1 MILGAVRAAGPAPQP
16 ATVGAWLFGPIEVAA
31 GGRRLG
37 PRDLGGPKAKQV
49 LELLLVARGHN
60 VTKERL
66 ADQLWGEALPKRAFA
81 ALENH
86 VSVLR
91 RHLDGV
97 GRGRDLVVTDPGGYR
112 VAAERIDL
120 DLDRFDER
128 ITAAGKAGTRMAR
141 KLLNEAV
148 QARAR
153 GEVLEDEPY
162 AAWADELRRTYR
174 ARLLGVHIDAA
185 ESALAERDTRSAID
199 HAQAA
204 MAIDPYAEQAHR
216 LAMLAHYTQGD
227 QRESLA
233 GYQRL
238 RSLLWE
244 DLRIEPTPQT
254 QQVQAAILA
263 HEDLAS
269 MLPRPLERQA
279 QPPPRPSDAPLIGR
293 RTELSR
299 LEALVGEACVSTL
312 AIAVVEGE
320 DGVGKTRLLDE
331 LAARLPGVGLGRGDC
346 SELERHLPYV
356 PLASALREALGA
368 PTIADAGLPALAA
381 VFPELGPGPAG
392 FPPSEPAALESL
404 IGLWR
409 SRAPLVLL
417 LDDLHWADP
426 ATLAAL
432 AYLHRRSAVLTGAV
446 IATVAA
452 EKALTNHRLHR
463 LPASARIAL
472 PPLSPEELAEAG
484 LEHLHAPTHGHPRLL
499 AATLAAGD
507 RAQVIA
513 SLADT
518 LLARCR
524 AEGPE
529 AYSLLVCA
537 SAVDQPFDPAVLA
550 QGTGQS
556 PDQVLGHLE
565 SLREHGVLEAAGLGY
580 RFRHEMVGEV
590 LRQSLSPAHRRFL
603 TERAELARAANGQ
616 QRPRS
621 TSGFDAV
628 DHPIYLIDPARDRIV
643 EANRACEWLGYSHD
657 ELLATP
663 VSAIHPAEFPQLVDW
678 VTQVRS
684 DQIGWSGLFNCRAKD
699 GTYTPTDMMALAP
712 DSNGLVV
719 IFTKDRSAHR
729 SFAP

>member
-1 MILGAVRAAGPAPQP
+1 
-16 ATVGAWLFGPIEVAA
+16 
-31 GGRRLG
+31 
-37 PRDLGGPKAKQV
+37 
-49 LELLLVARGHN
+49 
-60 VTKERL
+60 
-66 ADQLWGEALPKRAFA
+66 
-81 ALENH
+81 
-86 VSVLR
+86 
-91 RHLDGV
+91 
-97 GRGRDLVVTDPGGYR
+97 
-112 VAAERIDL
+112 
-120 DLDRFDER
+120 
-128 ITAAGKAGTRMAR
+128 MAR
-141 KLLNEAV
+141 KLLSEAV
-148 QARAR
+148 QAGAR

-162 AAWADELRRTYR
+162 AEWAEELRRTYR
-174 ARLLGVHIDAA
+174 ARLLGVHLDAA

-204 MAIDPYAEQAHR
+204 MAIDPYAERAHR
-216 LAMLAHYTQGD
+216 LAMLAHYAQGD

-238 RSLLWE
+238 RSLLSE
-244 DLRIEPTPQT
+244 DLGFEPTPQT

-263 HEDLAS
+263 QEDPAS
-269 MLPRPLERQA
+269 LLPRPLERQG
-279 QPPPRPSDAPLIGR
+279 PPPRSNDAPLIGR
-293 RTELSR
+293 RAELGR
-299 LEALVGEACVSTL
+299 LEALVAGACASTL

-368 PTIADAGLPALAA
+368 PAIADAGLPALAA
-381 VFPELGPGPAG
+381 VFPELAPGPAG
-392 FPPSEPAALESL
+392 SPPSEAAALESL
-404 IGLWR
+404 VGLWR
-409 SRAPLVLL
+409 SHAPLVLL

-432 AYLHRRSAVLTGAV
+432 AYLHRRSAVLPGAV
-446 IATVAA
+446 IATVGA
-452 EKALTNHRLHR
+452 EKALTNHQLHR
-463 LPASARIAL
+463 LPTSARIAL

-484 LEHLHAPTHGHPRLL
+484 LEHLHAPTQGHPRLL

-507 RAQVIA
+507 RAQVLA
-513 SLADT
+513 SLADI

-537 SAVDQPFDPAVLA
+537 SALDQPFDPAVLA
-550 QGTGQS
+550 QGTGQD
-556 PDQVLGHLE
+556 PDQVLGRLE
-565 SLREHGVLEAAGLGY
+565 SLREHRVLEAAGLGY

-590 LRQSLSPAHRRFL
+590 LRQSLSPALRRFL
-603 TERAELARAANGQ
+603 TERAELAGAGLGQ
-616 QRPRS
+616 HAPRS

-628 DHPIYLIDPARDRIV
+628 DHPIYVIDPARDRIV

-712 DSNGLVV
+712 DPNGLVV
-719 IFTKDRSAHR
+719 IFAKDRSAHR
-729 SFAP
+729 SLAA

>member
-1 MILGAVRAAGPAPQP
+1 VAVR
-16 ATVGAWLFGPIEVAA
+16 LFGPIEVAA

-49 LELLLVARGHN
+49 LELLVVARGHS
-60 VTKERL
+60 VTKDRL

-91 RHLDGV
+91 RHLNAV

-112 VAAERIDL
+112 LAAERVDL

-141 KLLNEAV
+141 ELLSEAV
-148 QARAR
+148 RAGAR

-162 AAWADELRRTYR
+162 AEWAEELRRTYR
-174 ARLLGVHIDAA
+174 TRLLGVHLDAA
-185 ESALAERDTRSAID
+185 ESALAERDTNSAIN

-204 MAIDPYAEQAHR
+204 LAIDPYAERAHR
-216 LAMLAHYTQGD
+216 LAMLAHYAGGD

-238 RSLLWE
+238 RSLLSQ
-244 DLRIEPTPQT
+244 DLGFEPTPQT

-263 HEDLAS
+263 QEDPVSL
-269 MLPRPLERQA
+269 LPRPLERQG
-279 QPPPRPSDAPLIGR
+279 PPPRPNDAPLIGR
-293 RTELSR
+293 RAELGR
-299 LEALVGEACVSTL
+299 LEALVGEGCDSTL
-312 AIAVVEGE
+312 VIAVVEGE
-320 DGVGKTRLLDE
+320 DGVGKTRLLAE
-331 LAARLPGVGLGRGDC
+331 LAARLPGLGLGRGAC

-356 PLASALREALGA
+356 PLASALREALGTPA
-368 PTIADAGLPALAA
+368 IADAGLPALAA

-392 FPPSEPAALESL
+392 FPPSETAALESL
-404 IGLWR
+404 VGLWQ
-409 SRAPLVLL
+409 SHAPLVLL

-426 ATLAAL
+426 ATMAAL
-432 AYLHRRSAVLTGAV
+432 AYLHRRSVVLSGAV
-446 IATVAA
+446 VATVGA
-452 EKALTNHRLHR
+452 EKALTRHQFPR
-463 LPASARIAL
+463 LPTSVRIAL

-484 LEHLHAPTHGHPRLL
+484 LKHLHAPTQGHPRFL
-499 AATLAAGD
+499 AATLAAED
-507 RAQVIA
+507 RAQMLA
-513 SLADT
+513 SLADV

-537 SAVDQPFDPAVLA
+537 SALDQPFDPAVLA
-550 QGTGQS
+550 QATGQG
-556 PDQVLGHLE
+556 PERVFGHLE
-565 SLREHGVLEAAGLGY
+565 SLREHRVLEAVGLGY
-580 RFRHEMVGEV
+580 RFRHEMVSEV
-590 LRQSLSPAHRRFL
+590 LWQSLSPALQRFL
-603 TERAELARAANGQ
+603 TERAELARGAFGQ
-616 QRPRS
+616 QKPRS
-621 TSGFDAV
+621 SSGFDAV
-628 DHPIYLIDPARDRIV
+628 DHPIYVIDPARDRIV

-684 DQIGWSGLFNCRAKD
+684 DQIGWSCLFNCRAKD

-712 DSNGLVV
+712 DPNGLVV

-729 SFAP
+729 SLAA

>member
-1 MILGAVRAAGPAPQP
+1 MRAAGPAGES
-16 ATVGAWLFGPIEVAA
+16 ATVAVRLFGPIEVAA

-49 LELLLVARGHN
+49 LELLLVARGHS
-60 VTKERL
+60 VTKDRL
-66 ADQLWGEALPKRAFA
+66 ADQLWGDALPKRAFA

-91 RHLDGV
+91 RHLNGV

-112 VAAERIDL
+112 LAAERVDL

-141 KLLNEAV
+141 ELLSEAV
-148 QARAR
+148 RAGAR

-162 AAWADELRRTYR
+162 AEWAEELRRTYR
-174 ARLLGVHIDAA
+174 ARLLGVHLDAA
-185 ESALAERDTRSAID
+185 ESALAERDTTSAID

-204 MAIDPYAEQAHR
+204 MAIDPYAERAHR
-216 LAMLAHYTQGD
+216 LAMLAHYAQGD

-238 RSLLWE
+238 RSLLSQ
-244 DLRIEPTPQT
+244 DLGFEPTPRT

-263 HEDLAS
+263 LEDPAS
-269 MLPRPLERQA
+269 LLPRPLERQG
-279 QPPPRPSDAPLIGR
+279 PPPRPNDVPLIGR
-293 RTELSR
+293 RAELGR
-299 LEALVGEACVSTL
+299 LEALVGEGCDSTL

-320 DGVGKTRLLDE
+320 DGVGKTRLLAE
-331 LAARLPGVGLGRGDC
+331 LAARLPGLGLGRGAC

-356 PLASALREALGA
+356 PLASALREALGPQA
-368 PTIADAGLPALAA
+368 IADAGLPALAA
-381 VFPELGPGPAG
+381 VFPELDPGPAG
-392 FPPSEPAALESL
+392 VPPSETAALESL
-404 IGLWR
+404 VGLWR
-409 SRAPLVLL
+409 SHAPLVLL

-426 ATLAAL
+426 ATMAAL
-432 AYLHRRSAVLTGAV
+432 AYLHRRSVVLSGAV
-446 IATVAA
+446 IATVGA
-452 EKALTNHRLHR
+452 EKALTSHQSPRL
-463 LPASARIAL
+463 ATSARIAL
-472 PPLSPEELAEAG
+472 PPLRPEELAEAG
-484 LEHLHAPTHGHPRLL
+484 LEHLHAPTQGHPRFL

-507 RAQVIA
+507 RTQVLA
-513 SLADT
+513 SLADV

-537 SAVDQPFDPAVLA
+537 SALDQPFDPAVLA
-550 QGTGQS
+550 QGTGHS
-556 PDQVLGHLE
+556 PEQVLGHLE
-565 SLREHGVLEAAGLGY
+565 NLREHRLLEAAGLGY
-580 RFRHEMVGEV
+580 RFRHEIVSEV
-590 LRQSLSPAHRRFL
+590 LRQSLSPALQRFL
-603 TERAELARAANGQ
+603 TERAELARAAFGQ
-616 QRPRS
+616 QKPQS
-621 TSGFDAV
+621 SSGFDAV
-628 DHPIYLIDPARDRIV
+628 DHPIYVIDPARDRIV

-678 VTQVRS
+678 VTEVRS
-684 DQIGWSGLFNCRAKD
+684 DQIGWSCLFNCRAKD

-712 DSNGLVV
+712 DPNGLVV

-729 SFAP
+729 SLAA

>member
-1 MILGAVRAAGPAPQP
+1 MRAAGPAEES
-16 ATVGAWLFGPIEVAA
+16 ATVAVRLFGPIEVAA

-49 LELLLVARGHN
+49 LELLLMARGHS
-60 VTKERL
+60 VTKDRL

-81 ALENH
+81 ALENY

-112 VAAERIDL
+112 LAAERIDL

-141 KLLNEAV
+141 KLLSEAA
-148 QARAR
+148 QAGAR
-153 GEVLEDEPY
+153 GDVLEDEPY
-162 AAWADELRRTYR
+162 AEWAEELRRTYR
-174 ARLLGVHIDAA
+174 ARLLGVHLDAA

-204 MAIDPYAEQAHR
+204 MAIDPYAERAHR
-216 LAMLAHYTQGD
+216 LAMLAHYAQGD

-238 RSLLWE
+238 RSLLSK
-244 DLRIEPTPQT
+244 DLGFEPTPRT

-263 HEDLAS
+263 QEDPAS
-269 MLPRPLERQA
+269 LLPRPLERQG
-279 QPPPRPSDAPLIGR
+279 PPPRPSDVPLIGR
-293 RTELSR
+293 RAELGR
-299 LEALVGEACVSTL
+299 LESLVGEACDSTL

-320 DGVGKTRLLDE
+320 DGVGKTRLLAE
-331 LAARLPGVGLGRGDC
+331 LAARLPGLGLGRGAC

-356 PLASALREALGA
+356 PLASALREALGTPA
-368 PTIADAGLPALAA
+368 IADAGLPALAA
-381 VFPELGPGPAG
+381 VFPELGRGPAG
-392 FPPSEPAALESL
+392 SPPSETAALESL
-404 IGLWR
+404 VGLWR
-409 SRAPLVLL
+409 SHAPLVLL

-426 ATLAAL
+426 ATMAAL
-432 AYLHRRSAVLTGAV
+432 AYLHRRSAVLPGAV
-446 IATVAA
+446 IATVGT
-452 EKALTNHRLHR
+452 ERALTSHQFRL

-484 LEHLHAPTHGHPRLL
+484 LEHLHAPTQGHPRLL

-507 RAQVIA
+507 RAQVLA
-513 SLADT
+513 SLADV

-537 SAVDQPFDPAVLA
+537 SALDQPFDPAVLA
-550 QGTGQS
+550 QGTGQGAE
-556 PDQVLGHLE
+556 QVLGHLE
-565 SLREHGVLEAAGLGY
+565 SLREHRVLEAAGLGY

-590 LRQSLSPAHRRFL
+590 LRQSLSPAFLRFL
-603 TERAELARAANGQ
+603 TERAELARAAFGQ
-616 QRPRS
+616 QKPRS
-621 TSGFDAV
+621 SSGFDAV
-628 DHPIYLIDPARDRIV
+628 EHPIYVIDPARDRIV

-684 DQIGWSGLFNCRAKD
+684 DQIGWSCLFNCRAKD

-712 DSNGLVV
+712 DPNGLVV

-729 SFAP
+729 SLAA

>member
-1 MILGAVRAAGPAPQP
+1 MCAADPAGES
-16 ATVGAWLFGPIEVAA
+16 ATVEARLFGAIEVAA

-49 LELLLVARGHN
+49 LELLLVARGHS
-60 VTKERL
+60 VTKDRL
-66 ADQLWGEALPKRAFA
+66 ADQLWGEALPKRPFA
-81 ALENH
+81 VLENH

-97 GRGRDLVVTDPGGYR
+97 GRGRDLVVTDRSGYR
-112 VAAERIDL
+112 LAAERFDL

-141 KLLNEAV
+141 KLLSEAV
-148 QARAR
+148 QAGAR

-162 AAWADELRRTYR
+162 AEWAEELRRTYR
-174 ARLLGVHIDAA
+174 ARLLGVHLDAA

-204 MAIDPYAEQAHR
+204 MAIDPYAERAHR

-238 RSLLWE
+238 RVLLSE
-244 DLRIEPTPQT
+244 NLGIEPTPQT

-263 HEDLAS
+263 QEDPAGL
-269 MLPRPLERQA
+269 LPRPLERQGL
-279 QPPPRPSDAPLIGR
+279 PPRPSDGPLIGR
-293 RTELSR
+293 RAELSR
-299 LEALVGEACVSTL
+299 LEALAGEAYGSTL

-368 PTIADAGLPALAA
+368 QAIADAGLPALAA
-381 VFPELGPGPAG
+381 VFPELGPSPAG
-392 FPPSEPAALESL
+392 SFPSEAVVLESL
-404 IGLWR
+404 VGLWR
-409 SRAPLVLL
+409 SHAPLVLL

-432 AYLHRRSAVLTGAV
+432 AYLHRRSAVLRGAV
-446 IATVAA
+446 IATVGAGQP
-452 EKALTNHRLHR
+452 LTSHQLHR

-484 LEHLHAPTHGHPRLL
+484 LEHLHAPTQGHPRLL
-499 AATLAAGD
+499 AATLTGGD
-507 RAQVIA
+507 RAQVLA
-513 SLADT
+513 SLADIV
-518 LLARCR
+518 LARCR

-537 SAVDQPFDPAVLA
+537 SALDQPFDPAVLA
-550 QGTGQS
+550 EGTGQG
-556 PDQVLGHLE
+556 PDQVLGRLE
-565 SLREHGVLEAAGLGY
+565 NLREHRVLEAAGLGY
-580 RFRHEMVGEV
+580 RFRHEIVGEV
-590 LRQSLSPAHRRFL
+590 LRQSLSPALRRFL
-603 TERAELARAANGQ
+603 AERAEAALAALGQ

-628 DHPIYLIDPARDRIV
+628 DHPIYVIDPVRDRIV

-712 DSNGLVV
+712 DPNGLVV
-719 IFTKDRSAHR
+719 VFTRDRSAHR
-729 SFAP
+729 SLAA

>member
-1 MILGAVRAAGPAPQP
+1 MHAAGQAGES
-16 ATVGAWLFGPIEVAA
+16 ATVEARLFGPVAVAA

-37 PRDLGGPKAKQV
+37 PRDFGGPKAKQV
-49 LELLLVARGHN
+49 LELLLIARGHT
-60 VTKERL
+60 VTKDRL
-66 ADQLWGEALPKRAFA
+66 ADQLWGEALPKRVSA

-91 RHLDGV
+91 RHLDDV
-97 GRGRDLVVTDPGGYR
+97 GRGRDVVVTEPGGYR
-112 VAAERIDL
+112 LAAERIDL
-120 DLDRFDER
+120 DLDRFDEL

-141 KLLNEAV
+141 KLLSEAV
-148 QARAR
+148 QVGTR

-162 AAWADELRRTYR
+162 AEWAEELRRTYR
-174 ARLLGVHIDAA
+174 ARLLGVHLDAA
-185 ESALAERDTRSAID
+185 EFALAERDTGSAID

-204 MAIDPYAEQAHR
+204 MAIDPYAERAYR
-216 LAMLAHYTQGD
+216 LAMLAQYAQGD

-238 RSLLWE
+238 RSLLSE
-244 DLRIEPTPQT
+244 DLGLGPTPQT

-263 HEDLAS
+263 HEDPAS
-269 MLPRPLERQA
+269 LLPRPLERQG
-279 QPPPRPSDAPLIGR
+279 PSPRPSDAPFIGR
-293 RTELSR
+293 QAELRR
-299 LEALVGEACVSTL
+299 LEALVGEACASTL
-312 AIAVVEGE
+312 TIAVVEGE

-331 LAARLPGVGLGRGDC
+331 LAGRLPAVGLGRGAC

-368 PTIADAGLPALAA
+368 PVIADAGLPALAA

-392 FPPSEPAALESL
+392 SPLSEAAALESVV
-404 IGLWR
+404 GLWR
-409 SRAPLVLL
+409 SHAPLVLL

-432 AYLHRRSAVLTGAV
+432 AYLHRRSAVLPGAV
-446 IATVAA
+446 IATVGAA
-452 EKALTNHRLHR
+452 DALTNRQLRR
-463 LPASARIAL
+463 LPTSARIAL
-472 PPLSPEELAEAG
+472 APLSPGELAEVG
-484 LEHLHAPTHGHPRLL
+484 LEHLHAPTQGHPRFV
-499 AATLAAGD
+499 AATLGAGD
-507 RAQVIA
+507 RSQMLA
-513 SLADT
+513 SLADI
-518 LLARCR
+518 LLGRCR

-537 SAVDQPFDPAVLA
+537 SALDQPFEPAVLA
-550 QGTGQS
+550 QETGQS
-556 PDQVLGHLE
+556 LAKVLGHLE
-565 SLREHGVLEAAGLGY
+565 SLREHRMLEAAGLGY

-590 LRQSLSPAHRRFL
+590 LRQSLSPALRQFL
-603 TERAELARAANGQ
+603 TERAELARAALGQ
-616 QRPRS
+616 QGPPS

-628 DHPIYLIDPARDRIV
+628 DHPIYVIDPARDRIV

-678 VTQVRS
+678 VTEVRS

-712 DSNGLVV
+712 DPNGLVV
-719 IFTKDRSAHR
+719 IFAKDRSAHR
-729 SFAP
+729 RLAA